1 MTADLDIPLTPGR
14 PPPQARLPVTD
25 ISQWVERFSI
35 MAATLSSRFSEK
47 APELFA
53 FQAQIIRA
61 ERNYEPG
68 RWVLYDR
75 QFRRE
80 ALARRDLNWSVTNIR
95 LYSEARGEQKP
106 FPAANSAC
114 RTTTRPPTVPEIRTT
129 HGRIG
134 YLQPRPLNLHHCL
147 SVARAL
153 EQNFVGVIV
162 RGAAS
167 RQGASSPTHAGAV
180 GGHTLTLTA
189 QATGTTGR
197 DRQSA
202 LCPTHLQ

>member
-1 MTADLDIPLTPGR
+1 MTADLPLTPGR
-14 PPPQARLPVTD
+14 PPPPARLPVMG

-35 MAATLSSRFSEK
+35 MAATLSSRFPEK

-53 FQAQIIRA
+53 FQAQIIRE
-61 ERNYEPG
+61 ERNYESG

-80 ALARRDLNWSVTNIR
+80 ALARCDLNWSVTDTR
-95 LYSEARGEQKP
+95 LYSEAFTGRARAI
-106 FPAANSAC
+106 PAASSAC

-134 YLQPRPLNLHHCL
+134 YFQPLPLNLHHCL

-153 EQNFVGVIV
+153 EQSFVGVIM

-167 RQGASSPTHAGAV
+167 RQGAGSPTHAGAV

-197 DRQSA
+197 DHQSA